1 MAINSF
7 EAQLSGGHPNSL
19 GNTVA
24 VVEEI
29 LKNKKKLKNL
39 YDCYQS
45 EDEVVRLRVSS
56 AMKRVCIVKPEW
68 VADYLDG
75 LLSDISQIDQ
85 ASTKW
90 TLAILFRLLDNLMNA
105 TQRKK
110 AIQIMKTNLIN
121 DKDWIVQNTTAESL
135 EHFSINDKN
144 LKKWLMPELTKMIK
158 SKHKSV
164 AHRAAKILNNL
175 RKFQPS

>member
-7 EAQLSGGHPNSL
+7 ETQLSGGHHNSL

-24 VVEEI
+24 VVDEV
-29 LKNKKKLKNL
+29 LKDKKKLKDL
-39 YDCYQS
+39 YNCYQS

-56 AMKRVCIVKPEW
+56 AMKRVCIAKPELL
-68 VADYLDG
+68 AGYLDG

-90 TLAILFRLLDNLMNA
+90 TLAILFRLLDTLMSDV
-105 TQRKK
+105 QRKK
-110 AIQIMKTNLIN
+110 AIQIMKTNLLR

-135 EHFSINDKN
+135 EYFARNDKN
-144 LKKWLMPELTKMIK
+144 
-158 SKHKSV
+158 
-164 AHRAAKILNNL
+164 
-175 RKFQPS
+175 